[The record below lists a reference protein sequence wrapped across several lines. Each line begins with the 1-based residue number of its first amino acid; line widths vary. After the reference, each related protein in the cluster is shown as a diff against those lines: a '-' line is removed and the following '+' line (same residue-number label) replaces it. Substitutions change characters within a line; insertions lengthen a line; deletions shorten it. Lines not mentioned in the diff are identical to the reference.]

1 MKKNSKHSQQ
11 NEDAHSLYFSSNIVL
26 EVLVTSFNQSIKEIK
41 GIQIKSKLSQR
52 ANDVILYRD
61 TRKLPQRW

>member
-11 NEDAHSLYFSSNIVL
+11 NKDVHSRCFYSNIVL
-26 EVLVTSFNQSIKEIK
+26 DVLVISINQSIKEIK
-41 GIQIKSKLSQR
+41 GVQIKGKLSQR

-61 TRKLPQRW
+61 TRKLPQSW